1 MQLRT
6 NAIKEEFWKPIYTEI
21 HVTLQKSKDKNAK
34 SQQQLLEGITEDKK
48 DRVIDMFVY
57 RQKLLNV
64 VRVLKWMIINKK
76 TSDEKIEVI
85 FVLTCIVL
93 KSGIEIAHTAQ
104 NQGAT

>member
-1 MQLRT
+1 M
-6 NAIKEEFWKPIYTEI
+6 
-21 HVTLQKSKDKNAK
+21 QKSKDKNAK

-76 TSDEKIEVI
+76 ASDEKIEVI

>member
-21 HVTLQKSKDKNAK
+21 YVTLQKSKDKNAK

-76 TSDEKIEVI
+76 ASDEKIEVI